1 MIPSF
6 KPGILS
12 SNRIRAV
19 ASADVT
25 PNAVNWNDV
34 AAPGGS
40 TNTVTIT
47 GINTAINL
55 SISWTGYPGFGGF
68 DVYKNDSQISL
79 AEVSQNEGSPYT
91 LSVSNND
98 EIYFSAFSPAT
109 VASISVTVTNASDG
123 DTVLDTFTLN
133 VGDEGGG
140 G

>member
-6 KPGILS
+6 RPGIRS

-40 TNTVTIT
+40 TNTQTIT

-55 SISWTGYPGFGGF
+55 TISYTGYGAGAFN
-68 DVYKNDSQISL
+68 VYKNDSEISL
-79 AEVSQNEGSPYT
+79 TDDNPFT

-98 EIYFSAFSPAT
+98 QIYFYAVTSAEQT
-109 VASISVTVTNASDG
+109 ISVTVTNASDG
-123 DTVLDTFTLN
+123 NTVLDTFTIN
-133 VGDEGGG
+133 TGGG

>member
-1 MIPSF
+1 MLSGMASMIA
-6 KPGILS
+6 
-12 SNRIRAV
+12 IRAKK
-19 ASADVT
+19 ATGGGGGSDVT

-55 SISWTGYPGFGGF
+55 SISWTGYPGTGAFN
-68 DVYKNDSQISL
+68 VYKNDSETSL
-79 AEVSQNEGSPYT
+79 LDDGSPFT

-98 EIYFSAFSPAT
+98 EIYFSAFSA
-109 VASISVTVTNASDG
+109 AFGSISVTVTNASDG
-123 DTVLDTFTLN
+123 NTVLDTFTMT
-133 VGDEGGG
+133 VGEEGGG

>member
-1 MIPSF
+1 MIIPSQHT
-6 KPGILS
+6 S
-12 SNRIRAV
+12 RVARA
-19 ASADVT
+19 AAGGGGGDVT

-55 SISWTGYPGFGGF
+55 SISFTGYPGVGGF
-68 DVYKNDSQISL
+68 NVYKNDSETSL
-79 AEVSQNEGSPYT
+79 ANEGSPFT

-98 EIYFSAFSPAT
+98 QIYFYAGGAS
-109 VASISVTVTNASDG
+109 VASISVTVTNTSDG
-123 DTVLDTFTLN
+123 DTVLDTFTIN
-133 VGDEGGG
+133 VGEEGGG

>member
-1 MIPSF
+1 MLSGMASMIA
-6 KPGILS
+6 
-12 SNRIRAV
+12 IRAKK
-19 ASADVT
+19 ATGGGGGGDVT

-55 SISWTGYPGFGGF
+55 SISWTGYPGTGAFN
-68 DVYKNDSQISL
+68 VYKNDSSTSL
-79 AEVSQNEGSPYT
+79 ADNGSPFT

-98 EIYFSAFSPAT
+98 EIYFY
-109 VASISVTVTNASDG
+109 ASSLDVGTISVTVTNASDG
-123 DTVLDTFTLN
+123 DTVLDTFTMN
-133 VGDEGGG
+133 VGEEGGG

>member
-1 MIPSF
+1 MIIPSQHA
-6 KPGILS
+6 S
-12 SNRIRAV
+12 RVARA
-19 ASADVT
+19 AAGGGGGDVT

-55 SISWTGYPGFGGF
+55 SISFTGYEIGAFN
-68 DVYKNDSQISL
+68 VYKNDSETSL
-79 AEVSQNEGSPYT
+79 ADEGSPFT

-98 EIYFSAFSPAT
+98 QIYFYAGGAS
-109 VASISVTVTNASDG
+109 VASISVTVTNTSDG
-123 DTVLDTFTLN
+123 DTVLDTFTIN
-133 VGDEGGG
+133 VGEEGGG